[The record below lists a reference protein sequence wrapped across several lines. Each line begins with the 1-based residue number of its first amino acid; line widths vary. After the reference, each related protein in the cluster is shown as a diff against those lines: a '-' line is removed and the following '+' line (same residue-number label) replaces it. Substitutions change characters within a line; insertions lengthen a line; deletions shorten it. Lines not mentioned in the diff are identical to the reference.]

1 MQMSCSSSSDH
12 LLLLPSSHRNS
23 YKYFPHYFKRRRTRQ
38 YKIAFHFTIPFFTIF
53 STLFFII
60 LNIHVV
66 LSLTNDPLLS
76 TAKTDRNDGVHK
88 SMINSKND
96 TSTTTSNRTKT
107 KRLTHEKRLIRDLLD
122 NYPTIYAR
130 PILNVSDAVKI
141 QFELTLAQL
150 LDLGSNTQTLQT
162 NTWKTYMWN
171 DINLVWNETEYG
183 GLQTVR
189 IPADLIWTPD
199 VVLYNYADERLKE
212 RRDIQ
217 AVIQHTGDVLYVPA
231 TISFSVCFLDITN
244 FPYDTHECSLG
255 FRSWTYDQSKIILD
269 FKEYVEAIDMSTYII
284 SNEWRV
290 VPKIATKSPLN
301 ETYSMLTFTLMIQ
314 RKGGLYGYI
323 LILPCLLL
331 SAATMVVFW
340 LPPESPSKMI
350 LTISIFSGLFL
361 LLLLLAESIPG
372 GGGTPKIGY
381 YYCMNM
387 IVVAVTAV
395 CATTVIHI
403 FVRGD
408 RRQGVPPTIR
418 KIFLHYLAR
427 LYCMQPKVPSQSKS
441 STLSPLLLPEQLLLT
456 SHYHE
461 EEFSKKLNLLKQ
473 RFQEYQK
480 HKSFNSHQYQNNNQQ
495 SVSEHQIM
503 TQLNLNLTNIENDL
517 KEIRDY
523 LRHMKKK
530 IEDTERSNKI
540 ANDWKLVALV
550 LDRTF
555 FFAYCFW
562 LALSM
567 IVMFPKANQLPT
579 DLASPAPPA
588 IAPAGL
594 GNATGTNLTHIL
606 NSTNDY
612 SVFS

>member
-503 TQLNLNLTNIENDL
+503 TQLSLNLTNIENDL